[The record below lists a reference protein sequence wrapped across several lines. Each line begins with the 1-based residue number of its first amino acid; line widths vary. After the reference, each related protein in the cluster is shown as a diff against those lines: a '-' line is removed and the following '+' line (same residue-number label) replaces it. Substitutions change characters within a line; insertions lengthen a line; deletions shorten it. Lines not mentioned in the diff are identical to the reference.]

1 MSKTSHAT
9 RAHFDGAASSAV
21 HGSSSPATTSHG
33 PSRAGDDAGVEHGAP
48 APRAD
53 GVLGPEAWLG
63 PDGEAVGLLDTYA
76 NSAPLTLRNAR
87 RRSRF
92 KARRALRS
100 ITTLDRVR
108 ACGMAPHDAAG
119 VALVLSDG
127 EPGVRIAGWRGVVS
141 CGSVWAC
148 PRCSAVIAE
157 HRAEELREG
166 LDEWRR
172 QGGAVALLTLTM
184 QHSRDDALDD
194 LWDGAAGSWR
204 RLVGGKPWLNF
215 KEAAGVVGTLRV
227 VEVTHGAAGWHVHL
241 HVLVFLDPSKS
252 VRWQGVGGD
261 AQFEAHFAAMAS
273 RGPIVRA
280 WQRVVG
286 RAGYFAAENA
296 QDMRPVSLDEA
307 GSSINRYFVK
317 NGWDAA
323 DELARGASKKG
334 RRGNR
339 TPMGILHDIRTGG
352 LLDDVELWN
361 EWEQVSHGRR
371 QMTWSRGVRALL
383 GLVVVSDNEVAA
395 ETADGAEADEQLAA
409 RSRGDDVL
417 LILTA
422 EQWRHVSRTSK
433 HWLLLEA
440 AERDPGQVCR
450 WRLAASTTCVALPSD
465 QAPI

>member
-1 MSKTSHAT
+1 M
-9 RAHFDGAASSAV
+9 
-21 HGSSSPATTSHG
+21 
-33 PSRAGDDAGVEHGAP
+33 
-48 APRAD
+48 
-53 GVLGPEAWLG
+53 
-63 PDGEAVGLLDTYA
+63 
-76 NSAPLTLRNAR
+76 
-87 RRSRF
+87 
-92 KARRALRS
+92 
-100 ITTLDRVR
+100 
-108 ACGMAPHDAAG
+108 
-119 VALVLSDG
+119 
-127 EPGVRIAGWRGVVS
+127 
-141 CGSVWAC
+141 
-148 PRCSAVIAE
+148 
-157 HRAEELREG
+157 
-166 LDEWRR
+166 
-172 QGGAVALLTLTM
+172 ALLTLTM